1 MKKNELTDLFNDHPV
16 LSALTEKIKSAAET
30 RLGAEGLYGSSK
42 AVAIA
47 RVFRETPFTQLVVVA
62 EKEDAAYLYNDLV
75 SLSGDDSVFFF
86 PSTYKRSVLY
96 EQTEPANIVLRTEV
110 FNFLSSAARKGI
122 IVTYPESAMEKV
134 ISKKNLQKNTF
145 TIKKGDK
152 LSLEFL
158 EELLREYNFERVDFV
173 SEPGQYAIR
182 GSIAD
187 VFSYSGDLPYR
198 IDFFGDEIESL
209 RTFSTDDQLSV
220 DSCTRITVIPNIQD
234 ISIEETNDS
243 FTDFLPPS
251 SVIWTEDARYI
262 RDKINDIYGQ
272 LAKKEEAEPAA
283 GKSATVMTGSRF
295 IEECLKFRT
304 VEIGK
309 SGIPEPG
316 LRFEFRTEPQPVFNK
331 NFSLL
336 SSKLVSNNDEG
347 YRTLIISESQS
358 QTDRLKDI
366 FAEINPELRFESML
380 FNLHG
385 GFTDHDIRIA
395 VYTDH
400 QIFDRY
406 HKFRIKGFFTRKES
420 ISVRELTG
428 LNPGDYV
435 VHIDHGIG
443 KFGGLEKIEINGRIQ
458 EAIKLVY
465 RDNDILYVGIHS
477 LHRISKYKGREGSEP
492 RIYKLGSGAWQK
504 LKQRTKSKVKD
515 IAKDLIRLYAKRM
528 ASGGYSFSPD
538 SYLQRELEAS
548 FIYEDTPDQLVATS
562 AIKEDMEA
570 PYPMDRLIC
579 GDVGFGKTELAIRA
593 AFKSAVDSKQT
604 AVLVPTTILAF
615 QHYQTFTGRLRGF
628 PCTVEYLSRHRKAA
642 DQKKIISDL
651 ASGKIDIIIG
661 THKLAG
667 KNIRFRD
674 LGLLIIDE
682 EQRFGVSVKEKLKTL
697 RTNVDT
703 LTLTATPIPRTL
715 QFSLMGARDLSII
728 NTPPPNRIPIVTEI
742 HGFNEEIIK
751 EGIEYEINRGGQVF
765 VIHNR
770 VENINEIRDKIKRIC
785 PGVQVAVVHGRMD
798 GHEIENVMFDFIR
811 GDYNILIA
819 TTIIESGLDI
829 PNANTIFIN
838 EAHHFGLSEL
848 HQLRGRVG
856 RSNRKAFC
864 YLLAPPLTV
873 LPHDAR
879 RRLKTIEEFSGLGS
893 GFNIAMQDLDIRG
906 SGNLLGGEQSGFIAD
921 VGFETYQNIL
931 NEALAELRN
940 NESAE
945 TENGETAETAETDN
959 GPGAEVKTA
968 GRTGLKSGDTARQQA
983 EAAQGAVPA
992 GAEKTRAYVTDFQI
1006 DTDLEIMFP
1015 DEYISNI
1022 SERIRLYK
1030 ELNEISDE
1038 AALGIF
1044 AKNLEDRF
1052 GTLPEPAAALL
1063 DIVTIKWLAVRLGIE
1078 KIMLKND
1085 LLIANFVTNPDSP
1098 FYRSPLFASIMTYV
1112 NRFPGKMSVRQK
1124 ETKLSLTI
1132 REIRTVQSAIHTLT
1146 RILDSA

>member
-1 MKKNELTDLFNDHPV
+1 MKQNGLTDLFNDHPV
-16 LSALTEKIKSAAET
+16 LSALTERIKSATEA
-30 RLGAEGLYGSSK
+30 RMGVEGLYGSSK

-47 RVFRETPFTQLVVVA
+47 GAFLKTPFTHIAVVP

-75 SLSGDDSVFFF
+75 SLTGDDSVFFF

-110 FNFLSSAARKGI
+110 LNFLSSGGRKGI

-145 TIKKGDK
+145 TIRKGDN

-187 VFSYSGDLPYR
+187 IFSYSTDLPYR
-198 IDFFGDEIESL
+198 IDFFGEEIESL

-220 DSCTRITVIPNIQD
+220 NTCDRISVIPNIQD
-234 ISIEETNDS
+234 ISIEVTNDS
-243 FTDFLPPS
+243 FTAFLPET
-251 SVIWTEDARYI
+251 SVIWIEDTGYI
-262 RDKINDIYGQ
+262 RDKINDISGQ
-272 LAKKEEAEPAA
+272 LARKEESGQAE
-283 GKSATVMTGSRF
+283 GKSATILNGGRF

-309 SGIPEPG
+309 PG
-316 LRFEFRTEPQPVFNK
+316 LPVSCMRFEFRTEAQPVFNK

-336 SSKLVSNNDEG
+336 SSKLVSNEEEG
-347 YRTLIISESQS
+347 YRTFIISESQS
-358 QTDRLKDI
+358 QIDRLKDI
-366 FAEINPELRFESML
+366 FAEINPDLRFESML
-380 FNLHG
+380 LSLHG
-385 GFTDHDIRIA
+385 GFADHDIRIA

-406 HKFRIKGFFTRKES
+406 HKFRIRGFFTKRDS
-420 ISVRELTG
+420 ISVKELTG

-477 LHRISKYKGREGSEP
+477 LHRISKYKGREGAEP

-570 PYPMDRLIC
+570 PHPMDRLVC

-593 AFKSAVDSKQT
+593 AFKSAADNKQT

-628 PCTVEYLSRHRKAA
+628 PCTVEYLSRHRKPAE
-642 DQKKIISDL
+642 QKKIIADL
-651 ASGKIDIIIG
+651 ESGKIDIIIG
-661 THKLAG
+661 THKLVG

-697 RTNVDT
+697 RASVDT
-703 LTLTATPIPRTL
+703 LTMTATPIPRTL
-715 QFSLMGARDLSII
+715 QFSLMGARDLSVI
-728 NTPPPNRIPIVTEI
+728 NTPPPNRMPIITEI
-742 HGFNEEIIK
+742 HDFNEEIIR
-751 EGIEYEINRGGQVF
+751 EGIEYEIARGGQVF

-770 VENINEIRDKIKRIC
+770 IENINEIRDKIKRIC
-785 PGVQVAVVHGRMD
+785 PSVRIAVVHGRMD
-798 GHEIENVMFDFIR
+798 GDTIENVMFDFIR
-811 GDYNILIA
+811 GDYDVLVA

-838 EAHHFGLSEL
+838 EAQHFGLSEL

-856 RSNRKAFC
+856 RSNKKAFC
-864 YLLAPPLTV
+864 YLLAPPLSA
-873 LPHDAR
+873 LPQDAR
-879 RRLKTIEEFSGLGS
+879 RRLKTIEEYSGLG
-893 GFNIAMQDLDIRG
+893 
-906 SGNLLGGEQSGFIAD
+906 
-921 VGFETYQNIL
+921 
-931 NEALAELRN
+931 
-940 NESAE
+940 
-945 TENGETAETAETDN
+945 
-959 GPGAEVKTA
+959 
-968 GRTGLKSGDTARQQA
+968 
-983 EAAQGAVPA
+983 
-992 GAEKTRAYVTDFQI
+992 
-1006 DTDLEIMFP
+1006 
-1015 DEYISNI
+1015 
-1022 SERIRLYK
+1022 
-1030 ELNEISDE
+1030 
-1038 AALGIF
+1038 
-1044 AKNLEDRF
+1044 
-1052 GTLPEPAAALL
+1052 
-1063 DIVTIKWLAVRLGIE
+1063 
-1078 KIMLKND
+1078 
-1085 LLIANFVTNPDSP
+1085 
-1098 FYRSPLFASIMTYV
+1098 
-1112 NRFPGKMSVRQK
+1112 
-1124 ETKLSLTI
+1124 
-1132 REIRTVQSAIHTLT
+1132 
-1146 RILDSA
+1146 